1 MIDIVILKG
10 VLQKIIAVN
19 ANEKLL
25 TVDLALGLIG
35 AYMLKKYS
43 TSISDWGAMERF
55 LRYLRSECFKG
66 KKRSL
71 INDYSF
77 SECAL
82 YIHSFLSLQPFER
95 KIGSLNSFELNVIT
109 EIDDNGYLSF
119 NDKTFNFYSTQQII
133 DGVPAQNYILT
144 DITTEDNIVEDNN
157 VTDNNIAGNNV
168 EEAAEE
174 DYGDNTTNEAEAVA
188 NNDNSNEQETTTP
201 ENPVLLATDN
211 CARQRNSCTDNTP
224 FIQLYDELIAAN
236 PENRRNVKFVWQWF
250 LTLEEYEAIKTCF
263 IDNKLPTPRTWDDKT
278 TNLIALYIGEFYKRE
293 YENNVT
299 PFAQLGEDTPN
310 VNFRKYK
317 EICEKLDIEPY
328 RGDNQAHLRTLYVNG
343 GLPVHYISSKLDNA
357 QSDYFINGLS
367 KLLDVEDEIDISEG
381 EEALGKVS
389 NTALRE
395 SYQRGIGH
403 SIYEYIQAIMAGN
416 TTWDDSDKE
425 SLDFRDFIEKLKEA
439 SKKAAER
446 KKFKLFYSLWT
457 YLQESNLVEFSLL
470 PQIRFNPEEEGD
482 RHYAISLQRLANW
495 GITNP
500 PAQFSLRLV
509 DNEIKF
515 TKCYNGDYISW
526 EMQDRI
532 DLNRLD
538 RDLTPN
544 ELLHSDFTIVFD
556 RLNGES
562 SQIRND
568 FNLPFKNGYLQFY
581 TDDDPSMASWNS
593 FKGAKSFLWSGLL
606 YNRNRF
612 HLLSPVSVI
621 DINEYFGWV
630 SFRDSVSFEDTSKG
644 KIHTFFNSKGRIYAK
659 PSEDSLHR
667 KIIDSP
673 CLLPNCL
680 LDGMAKC
687 TIGGEQ
693 SHAYIVKSSNL
704 KFDVFRV
711 TNDEKVN
718 SNPIVEYKSAQ
729 EYMDP
734 LSSWKKCGSRN
745 LDQGLYV
752 FRLFNARYS
761 TEVKC
766 LVLPN
771 NAEIVFQSTSTPYWI
786 KFIGFANVSSDGVP
800 SPKKDNGTLFSISDN
815 NVDSFDFTIGDEYGS
830 VSLQTYHPKPQTHV
844 YLYGKE
850 ININDFPILIAYADE
865 IEVKFISANSSK
877 NFRLSDEEKIYKL
890 LFKALTATAMG
901 NGVDLLIRKHDIKID
916 EKDKKSILPI
926 RVYTKLIQN
935 TNDSNNMMLLDLEDN
950 TVTPLVSSNIDIENL
965 EHDSLLFQS
974 LKDVSCPDN
983 YYAPKFLS
991 HTGLGADSNVKKD
1004 ERQKKLTNYANKTN
1018 SKSYVSDYAYQQF
1031 EIACKHKMYF
1041 AFSDPLLGMCWDRE
1055 KKIFLDVTKT
1065 KFKKNLLCFLQGYI
1079 NYTNKNSTDLSIA
1092 GLKRLAREFLFDWK
1106 NIKSYIEK
1114 SDFQQLKELYQE
1126 IINK

>member
-1 MIDIVILKG
+1 MNDIDILKG
-10 VLQKIIAVN
+10 VLQKIVAVN
-19 ANEKLL
+19 ANGKLL

-43 TSISDWGAMERF
+43 AGISEWGAMERF
-55 LRYLRSECFKG
+55 LKYLRSECFKG

-71 INDYSF
+71 ISDYSF

-95 KIGSLNSFELNVIT
+95 KRGSLNSLELKVIT

-119 NDKTFNFYSTQQII
+119 NDKTFNVYANQQMI
-133 DGVPAQNYILT
+133 DGVPAQIYMLT
-144 DITTEDNIVEDNN
+144 DVTTEGFIEYNVGENNN
-157 VTDNNIAGNNV
+157 VTDNNV
-168 EEAAEE
+168 DAEE
-174 DYGDNTTNEAEAVA
+174 ISGDNITTEVVAVA
-188 NNDNSNEQETTTP
+188 NNENSLEQETKMP
-201 ENPVLLATDN
+201 ENPVLLAIDN
-211 CARQRNSCTDNTP
+211 SAYQRNCCTDNNP
-224 FIQLYDELIAAN
+224 FIRLYDELITAN
-236 PENRRNVKFVWQWF
+236 SENRRNAKFVWQWF
-250 LTLEEYEAIKTCF
+250 LTLDEYEAIKACLT
-263 IDNKLPTPRTWDDKT
+263 NNELPTPSRWDIKT
-278 TNLIALYIGEFYKRE
+278 VYLLALYIGEFYKRE

-299 PFAQLGEDTPN
+299 PFSQLGEDTPN
-310 VNFRKYK
+310 FNFGQYK
-317 EICEKLDIEPY
+317 VICEKLDIEPY
-328 RGDNQAHLRTLYVNG
+328 RKNNQAHRDTLFVNG
-343 GLPVHYISSKLDNA
+343 GLPIHHISSKLDNA
-357 QSDYFINGLS
+357 QSNMFIDGLS

-389 NTALRE
+389 NTSLRE
-395 SYQRGIGH
+395 SYQKGTGH

-457 YLQESNLVEFSLL
+457 YIQESNFVEFSLL
-470 PQIRFNPEEEGD
+470 PQIRFNPEEDGD

-500 PAQFSLRLV
+500 PAQFSLRLGE
-509 DNEIKF
+509 NEIRF

-538 RDLTPN
+538 RDMTSDD
-544 ELLHSDFTIVFD
+544 LLHSDFTIVFD

-568 FNLPFKNGYLQFY
+568 FNFPFKNGYLQFY

-606 YNRNRF
+606 YNRNRY
-612 HLLSPVSVI
+612 HLLSPVSAI

-659 PSEDSLHR
+659 PSENSMHR
-667 KIIDSP
+667 KIVDSP

-680 LDGMAKC
+680 IDGMAKC
-687 TIGGEQ
+687 TIGGED
-693 SHAYIVKSSNL
+693 SYAFIVKSSNL

-729 EYMDP
+729 EYLDP
-734 LSSWKKCGSRN
+734 LASWKKCGSRN

-761 TEVKC
+761 TEVRC

-786 KFIGFANVSSDGVP
+786 KFIGFANASSEGVP
-800 SPKKDNGTLFSISDN
+800 SSKRDNSTLFNISDN
-815 NVDSFDFTIGDEYGS
+815 NVNSYDFTIGDELGK
-830 VSLQTYHPKPQTHV
+830 VSLQTYHPKPQSHV

-850 ININDFPILIAYADE
+850 INVNNTPIIIAYADE
-865 IEVKFISANSSK
+865 IEVNYISANSSK

-901 NGVDLLIRKHDIKID
+901 NGVDLLIRKHDIQID
-916 EKDKKSILPI
+916 EKEKKSILPI
-926 RVYTKLIQN
+926 RVYTKNIQN
-935 TNDSNNMMLLDLEDN
+935 TNDSNSLMLLDLEDN

-991 HTGLGADSNVKKD
+991 HTGLGADSNVKRD
-1004 ERQKKLTNYANKTN
+1004 ERQEKLTNYANKTN
-1018 SKSYVSDYAYQQF
+1018 LKSYVSDYAYQQF
-1031 EIACKHKMYF
+1031 EIACEHKMYF
-1041 AFSDPLLGMCWDRE
+1041 AFSDPLLGMCWDV
-1055 KKIFLDVTKT
+1055 KKNNFLDVTKP

-1079 NYTNKNSTDLSIA
+1079 DYTNMNSKDFSIA
-1092 GLKRLAREFLFDWK
+1092 GLRRLAKELLFDWK
-1106 NIKSYIEK
+1106 NIKSYIEN
-1114 SDFQQLKELYQE
+1114 SGSQQLKELYQE

>member
-25 TVDLALGLIG
+25 TVDLALGLVG

-43 TSISDWGAMERF
+43 AGIGDWRAMERY
-55 LRYLRSECFKG
+55 LKYLRSECFKG

-82 YIHSFLSLQPFER
+82 YIKSFLSLQTFEEIR
-95 KIGSLNSFELNVIT
+95 GSLNSLELKVIT
-109 EIDDNGYLSF
+109 KIDDNGYLSF
-119 NDKTFNFYSTQQII
+119 NDKTFNVYANQQLI
-133 DGVPAQNYILT
+133 DGVSAQYYILT
-144 DITTEDNIVEDNN
+144 DVTTEGCIEDNVGENIIVIDNNVDAEEYSGDNITTE
-157 VTDNNIAGNNV
+157 
-168 EEAAEE
+168 AEI
-174 DYGDNTTNEAEAVA
+174 VA
-188 NNDNSNEQETTTP
+188 NYDNLPEQETITP
-201 ENPVLLATDN
+201 ENPILLATDN
-211 CARQRNSCTDNTP
+211 DTCQRNNCMDNTP
-224 FIQLYDELIAAN
+224 FIQLYDKLIAAN
-236 PENRRNVKFVWQWF
+236 PEKRINAKFAWQWF
-250 LTLEEYEAIKTCF
+250 LTLDEYEDIKTCF
-263 IDNKLPTPRTWDDKT
+263 IDNQLPTPSRWDNKT
-278 TNLIALYIGEFYKRE
+278 TNLISLYVGEFYKRE

-299 PFAQLGEDTPN
+299 PFAQFGENTPN

-328 RGDNQAHLRTLYVNG
+328 RGDNQAHLHTLFVNG
-343 GLPVHYISSKLDNA
+343 GLPVHFISSKLDNA
-357 QSDYFINGLS
+357 QSNLFIDGLS

-395 SYQRGIGH
+395 SYQKGTGH

-416 TTWDDSDKE
+416 KTWDDSDNE
-425 SLDFRDFIEKLKEA
+425 SANFRDFIEKIKEA

-457 YLQESNLVEFSLL
+457 YFQESDLLEFSLQ
-470 PQIRFNPEEEGD
+470 PHIRFNPEEEGD
-482 RHYAISLQRLANW
+482 RHYAISLHRLANW

-500 PAQFSLRLV
+500 PAQFSLRLGN
-509 DNEIKF
+509 NEIRF

-526 EMQDRI
+526 DMKDRI

-538 RDLTPN
+538 RDLTPDV
-544 ELLHSDFTIVFD
+544 LLHSNFTIVFD
-556 RLNGES
+556 RLNGDS
-562 SQIRND
+562 SQIKND

-593 FKGAKSFLWSGLL
+593 FKGAKSFLWSGIL
-606 YNRNRF
+606 YNRNRY
-612 HLLSPVSVI
+612 HLLSPVSAI

-644 KIHTFFNSKGRIYAK
+644 TIHTFFNSKGQIYAK

-680 LDGMAKC
+680 LDGMVKC
-687 TIGGEQ
+687 TIDGED
-693 SHAYIVKSSNL
+693 SYAYIVKSSNL
-704 KFDVFRV
+704 NFDVFRV

-718 SNPIVEYKSAQ
+718 SNPVVEYKSAQ
-729 EYMDP
+729 EYLDP
-734 LSSWKKCGSRN
+734 LSSWKQYGSKS
-745 LDQGLYV
+745 LDQGIYV

-766 LVLPN
+766 MVLPD
-771 NAEIVFQSTSTPYWI
+771 NANIVFQSTSTPYLI
-786 KFIGFANVSSDGVP
+786 RFIGFPNVSSEGVP
-800 SPKKDNGTLFSISDN
+800 SSERDNSTIFNISDN
-815 NVDSFDFTIGDEYGS
+815 NVHSYDFTIGDESGN
-830 VSLQTYHPKPQTHV
+830 VTLQTYHPKPQTHV

-850 ININDFPILIAYADE
+850 INVNDTPILIAYAYE
-865 IEVKFISANSSK
+865 IEVKYISANSSK
-877 NFRLSDEEKIYKL
+877 NFRLSKEEKIYKR
-890 LFKALTATAMG
+890 LFEALTATALG
-901 NGVDLLIRKHDIKID
+901 KNVGLLIKKHNIQID

-926 RVYTKLIQN
+926 RVYTQNIQI
-935 TNDSNNMMLLDLEDN
+935 TNDSNNLMLLDLEDN
-950 TVTPLVSSNIDIENL
+950 TITPLVPSKKDLKNL

-974 LKDVSCPDN
+974 LKDVSYPDD
-983 YYAPKFLS
+983 YYAPKYLS
-991 HTGLGADSNVKKD
+991 QTGQGVKSNVKRD
-1004 ERQKKLTNYANKTN
+1004 ERQKKLTNYAEKTN
-1018 SKSYVSDYAYQQF
+1018 SKSFVSDYAYQQF
-1031 EIACKHKMYF
+1031 EIACEHKMYF
-1041 AFSDPLLGMCWDRE
+1041 AFSDPLLGMCWDV
-1055 KKIFLDVTKT
+1055 KKKNFLDVTKQL
-1065 KFKKNLLCFLQGYI
+1065 FKKNLLCFLQGYI
-1079 NYTNKNSTDLSIA
+1079 DYTNKNSKDLSIA
-1092 GLKRLAREFLFDWK
+1092 GLRRLAKELLFDWK

-1114 SDFQQLKELYQE
+1114 SDSQQLKDLYQE
-1126 IINK
+1126 LINQ